1 LAVGSRELLHHRG
14 VVVIS
19 DSAWVIDAE
28 GVEGVGE
35 RCSGFDGVERFLED
49 DVLGWDGVNVLSAG
63 GAEQGD
69 VV

>member
-1 LAVGSRELLHHRG
+1 LTVGGRELLHHRG
-14 VVVIS
+14 VIVVG
-19 DSAWVIDAE
+19 DGAWVIDTE

-49 DVLGWDGVNVLSAG
+49 DVLGWNGVNVLPVDG
-63 GAEQGD
+63 TEKGD